1 MSELKRESQAA
12 MMKSPSPITGLPPYP
27 GTMPPFAGACQPES
41 LLHHSAYFC
50 FLVGMGSPCTKK
62 SPTPWDF
69 GADPRMPAA
78 GFPPGFAPYYAWNF
92 HEGFERRSEY
102 TCWQGSGLPCAYECF
117 RLLSAAA
124 VLCCASK
131 MRTQSGHS
139 MYTGSN
145 LQELSEA
152 LCALLSS
159 RAGRAAF
166 PRPGFQPRVSEP
178 RRASLRACRAPP
190 VRHSVLVDSVVMA
203 LPEPGAYCSTLSR

>member
-1 MSELKRESQAA
+1 MSELKRQSQAA

-152 LCALLSS
+152 LCRASVFSRRQGCIPPAWLPASGVRAPKCLVEGMSSPS
-159 RAGRAAF
+159 RAAQCF
-166 PRPGFQPRVSEP
+166 CGFRGYGS
-178 RRASLRACRAPP
+178 A
-190 VRHSVLVDSVVMA
+190 
-203 LPEPGAYCSTLSR
+203 